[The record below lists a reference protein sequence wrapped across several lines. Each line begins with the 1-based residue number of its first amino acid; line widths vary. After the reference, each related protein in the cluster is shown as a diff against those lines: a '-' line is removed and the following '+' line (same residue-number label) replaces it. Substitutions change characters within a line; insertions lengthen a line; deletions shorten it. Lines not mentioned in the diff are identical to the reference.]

1 MISANKLY
9 KESASDL
16 PFKEWLRREQLKGN
30 LDIHQDNYLNMD
42 GVDDNQTE
50 VVEDVIE
57 YSMPPMMPVKEAK
70 RNRNFALV
78 IGVVGGML
86 ISKYLFKK

>member
-57 YSMPPMMPVKEAK
+57 DSNIPMMPVKEAK

-78 IGVVGGML
+78 IGVVSGML

>member
-30 LDIHQDNYLNMD
+30 LDIHQDNYLNMV
-42 GVDDNQTE
+42 GEDDALPENDQD
-50 VVEDVIE
+50 VQEDL
-57 YSMPPMMPVKEAK
+57 MPPMMSVKEAN

>member
-30 LDIHQDNYLNMD
+30 LDIHQDNYLNMV
-42 GVDDNQTE
+42 GEDDALPEND
-50 VVEDVIE
+50 EDVRE
-57 YSMPPMMPVKEAK
+57 GLMPPMMPVKEAN
-70 RNRNFALV
+70 RNRNLV
-78 IGVVGGML
+78 L
-86 ISKYLFKK
+86 

>member
-30 LDIHQDNYLNMD
+30 LDIHQDNYLNMV
-42 GVDDNQTE
+42 GEDDALPEND
-50 VVEDVIE
+50 EDVRE
-57 YSMPPMMPVKEAK
+57 GLMPPMMSVKEAN